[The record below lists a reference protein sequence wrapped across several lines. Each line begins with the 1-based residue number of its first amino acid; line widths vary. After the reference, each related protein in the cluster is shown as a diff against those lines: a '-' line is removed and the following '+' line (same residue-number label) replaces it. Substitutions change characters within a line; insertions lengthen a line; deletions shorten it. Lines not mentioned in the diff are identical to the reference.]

1 MAQDTLIKAEQAVLI
16 NGTGSGNALQVSGTT
31 TVTGPFGVSG
41 TTSLTGSTQISG
53 TLNVSGQTNI
63 SGSVSMP
70 TGFSGGLQFDFIS
83 GAANAGLS
91 TTASSQSMSAS
102 GSLITMTSGLSAGI
116 GPHVIYVSANSTSA
130 TCSLTPTS
138 SASTAGLFQNGVE
151 ITVINLG
158 VSGSRIVIPVSG
170 AGSYNHDTIVISA
183 GQAVRF
189 FYNAPLQTWIPLAP

>member
-1 MAQDTLIKAEQAVLI
+1 MGQDSFILAEQVKVI
-16 NGTGSGNALQVSGTT
+16 NSPGGLALNVSG
-31 TVTGPFGVSG
+31 SA
-41 TTSLTGSTQISG
+41 SITGSTQISG
-53 TLNVSGQTNI
+53 TLNVSGSMNVSGQT
-63 SGSVSMP
+63 SVS
-70 TGFSGGLQFDFIS
+70 GGQIYDFVS

-91 TTASSQSMSAS
+91 TTASSQSMSVS

-170 AGSYNHDTIVISA
+170 AGSYNADTIVISA
-183 GQAVRF
+183 GHSVRF
-189 FYNAPLQTWIPLAP
+189 FYNAPLQSWVPVAA

>member
-1 MAQDTLIKAEQAVLI
+1 MSQDTLIVAENAKVI
-16 NGTGSGNALQVSGTT
+16 AASGTALQVSGN
-31 TVTGPFGVSG
+31 VSL
-41 TTSLTGSTQISG
+41 SGST
-53 TLNVSGQTNI
+53 
-63 SGSVSMP
+63 SV
-70 TGFSGGLQFDFIS
+70 SGGLQYDFVS
-83 GAANAGLS
+83 GTANGGLS

-102 GSLITMTSGLSAGI
+102 GSLITMTSGISAGI
-116 GPHVIYVSANSTSA
+116 GPHTIYVSANSTSA

-138 SASTAGLFQNGVE
+138 SASTAGLFQHGVE

-189 FYNAPLQTWIPLAP
+189 IYNAPLQTWVPLAP